1 MRYLKM
7 FAVLLVPL
15 VLLALAGCG
24 SDSST
29 VGSPFSSGVTG
40 GGGGGTAPIGSGTV
54 LSYNL
59 VLKLNPCI
67 GDRNHRGA
75 Q

>member
-29 VGSPFSSGVTG
+29 VGSPFSSGVTPQRVVEMAEH
-40 GGGGGTAPIGSGTV
+40 TLAVKSKKIP
-54 LSYNL
+54 
-59 VLKLNPCI
+59 P
-67 GDRNHRGA
+67 
-75 Q
+75 